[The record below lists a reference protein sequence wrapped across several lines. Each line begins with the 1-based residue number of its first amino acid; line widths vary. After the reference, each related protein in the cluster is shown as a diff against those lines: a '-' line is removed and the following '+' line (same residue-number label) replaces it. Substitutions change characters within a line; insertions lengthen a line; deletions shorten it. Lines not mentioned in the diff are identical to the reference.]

1 MHTTEDVKTV
11 RMSTL
16 IFQGDDDQIVPYK
29 NAAILQGKLVK
40 TTNSSST
47 RAFRKDAADRGKDD
61 QP

>member
-1 MHTTEDVKTV
+1 
-11 RMSTL
+11 MSTL